1 MPSEFSA
8 RFLHTKNEYWP
19 LSEQAKLRWA
29 STLSAV
35 FENGRYSTLTA
46 ERAFGP
52 ALALYRPRKTPHS
65 TTTKGGTSTLLPRRD
80 ENDTTRKYHAEIF
93 AKTIGT
99 HGLSFSPAEE
109 KRALRVS
116 RDRWRRGI
124 EYIGA
129 ATALGVAPTLE
140 LTLNWQS
147 LAEFS
152 DVELVH
158 DRVDLITARFVRR
171 LSEWYRRRGLRR
183 SFVWAAAMGTDKGA
197 HCHIAA
203 HIPAGHEQAFLLWL
217 AKTTGVPLD
226 PTRTN
231 QREAYGEFGG
241 WHASFVHPA
250 GVANAVCYV
259 CIQAMKHLPSAF
271 DPKKC
276 FGVSLSKK

>member
-1 MPSEFSA
+1 M
-8 RFLHTKNEYWP
+8 
-19 LSEQAKLRWA
+19 RWA

-35 FENGRYSTLTA
+35 FENGRSPTIA
-46 ERAFGP
+46 GERPFGP
-52 ALALYRPRKTPHS
+52 ALALYRPRKTS
-65 TTTKGGTSTLLPRRD
+65 LAATTKGGTDTPLPRRD
-80 ENDTTRKYHAEIF
+80 ENDTTRKYHAETF
-93 AKTIGT
+93 VKMAGT
-99 HGLSFSPAEE
+99 HGLSFSPAER
-109 KRALRVS
+109 KRAWRVS
-116 RDRWRRGI
+116 RDRWRRGT
-124 EYIGA
+124 EYLGE

-147 LAEFS
+147 LAAFS
-152 DVELVH
+152 DADLVH
-158 DRVDLITARFVRR
+158 DHVDLITARFIRR

-183 SFVWAAAMGTDKGA
+183 SFIWSAATGTDKGA

-203 HIPAGHEQAFLLWL
+203 HIPAGYEQAFLLWL

-241 WHASFVHPA
+241 WHAVFVHPS

-276 FGVSLSKK
+276 FGVSLSKIIMLSKCGA